1 MHDAVVSHIRNHDNF
16 VLIAHTSPDGDTLG
30 SALALLRALEKLQK
44 KALVVC
50 ENGMPASL
58 SFMPGSD
65 KLSKTADNEG
75 EYTAIAIDCADISR
89 MGACDSCFKNAKHT
103 INIDHHATNKGYAQ
117 INDIVPHA
125 AAVGESIWQII
136 GELGVEPDKEMAQCI
151 YTAISTDTGNFCYA
165 NTTPDTFKTAVELL
179 ELGFDLNTTSSKLFR
194 TRSLSKTRMIC
205 KCIENLELFF
215 DDQICVS
222 TISKAE
228 MDSIGSDES
237 ETEGMIDFIRDI
249 ETVKIAVFM
258 REVSQSVYKV
268 SLRSKVDINVSTVAQ
283 QFGGG
288 GHKLAAGCTIEES
301 AEKTKEKIITALSGF
316 FS

>member
-1 MHDAVVSHIRNHDNF
+1 MHDAVVTHIKNNDIF

-30 SALALLRALEKLQK
+30 SALALLRALHKLHK
-44 KALVVC
+44 KAFVVC
-50 ENGMPASL
+50 ENSMPSL
-58 SFMPGSD
+58 LAFLTGSD
-65 KLSKTADNEG
+65 KLSTTAEVEG
-75 EYTAIAIDCADISR
+75 AYTAIAIDCADIER
-89 MGACDSCFKNAKHT
+89 MGICASYFENAQHT

-117 INDIVPHA
+117 INDIAFHA
-125 AAVGESIWQII
+125 AAVGESVWQII
-136 GELGVEPDKEMAQCI
+136 CELGAPLDSAMAQCI
-151 YTAISTDTGNFCYA
+151 YAAISTDTGNFCYS

-179 ELGFDLNTTSSKLFR
+179 EVGFDLNATSSKLFR

-215 DDQICVS
+215 DDQVCVS

-258 REVSQSVYKV
+258 REVTQSVYKI
-268 SLRSKVDINVSTVAQ
+268 SLRSKVDINVSAIAQ

-288 GHKLAAGCTIEES
+288 GHIRAAGCTIEDS
-301 AEKTKEKIITALSGF
+301 AEKAKEQIIAALSVF
-316 FS
+316 FN